1 MLDIT
6 ADVHERWVTW
16 TKCYGFKGDGVYFIL
31 PSSADLTC
39 IFVITKT
46 KEKKKLRGLW
56 KQNKFVLA
64 RVWNISKTI
73 HVFLHNR
80 KHFQSL
86 KDVKA
91 KTVYTINRRLQNLQN
106 SAFECLPAYCSGLY
120 KVRHQ
125 CEFEIKDKTGSNTD
139 SKLPLQPHSY
149 LNLSNFT

>member
-1 MLDIT
+1 MKDEWHGLN
-6 ADVHERWVTW
+6 VMVSKEMV
-16 TKCYGFKGDGVYFIL
+16 FIL
-31 PSSADLTC
+31 YYHHLQISRFNLYFC
-39 IFVITKT
+39 HNKN
-46 KEKKKLRGLW
+46 KRKKKLRGLW